1 MTKLPLLKML
11 LRPSIITRL
20 GVPLLPHRKQSAYIK
35 EVTIKD
41 TQNWIFFFKKLRMER
56 KKMECG
62 GGEAVLFIKDSKEIF
77 FAGKHLPFEE
87 RTYPGPSLSETE
99 KSLLNYQLFHKNV
112 RIKVPSYKVYPYK
125 IIITCINQQP
135 HSTTL
140 SLLTQCLDENN
151 SVHVFF
157 HV

>member
-1 MTKLPLLKML
+1 
-11 LRPSIITRL
+11 
-20 GVPLLPHRKQSAYIK
+20 
-35 EVTIKD
+35 
-41 TQNWIFFFKKLRMER
+41 
-56 KKMECG
+56 MECG
-62 GGEAVLFIKDSKEIF
+62 GGEVVLFIKDSKEIF
-77 FAGKHLPFEE
+77 FAGKHLPLEE
-87 RTYPGPSLSETE
+87 HTYPGPSLSETE
-99 KSLLNYQLFHKNV
+99 KSLLNYQLFHKNA

-157 HV
+157 HVWLYQTVKLQIKTD

>member
-41 TQNWIFFFKKLRMER
+41 TQNWIFFKKLRMER
-56 KKMECG
+56 KKLECG
-62 GGEAVLFIKDSKEIF
+62 GGELVLFIKDSKEIF
-77 FAGKHLPFEE
+77 FAGKYLPFKEH
-87 RTYPGPSLSETE
+87 TYPGPSLSEIE
-99 KSLLNYQLFHKNV
+99 NSLNYQLFHKDA
-112 RIKVPSYKVYPYK
+112 RIKVPSYRVYPYK
-125 IIITCINQQP
+125 RIVACIYQWP
-135 HSTTL
+135 HSITL

-151 SVHVFF
+151 R
-157 HV
+157 